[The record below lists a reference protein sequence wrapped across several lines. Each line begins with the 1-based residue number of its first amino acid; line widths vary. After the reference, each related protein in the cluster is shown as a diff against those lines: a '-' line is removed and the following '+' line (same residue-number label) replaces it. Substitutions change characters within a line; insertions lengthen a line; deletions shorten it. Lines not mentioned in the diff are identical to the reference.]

1 MQCSGGSPADHGSE
15 VKAIDNSTG
24 RLAWNG
30 HRHTRAPGRATC
42 INVTQVGGSARKRS
56 AQPTLK
62 RVAMEPKIDLH
73 CEPGVLDCIVQIAST
88 SELDAAADSTQ
99 SGAAAEL
106 ERAICFHGAV
116 DRPGERRQAR
126 QYHLAIDEPEVERG
140 VVGNDKLMGC

>member
-1 MQCSGGSPADHGSE
+1 MGGSPAVHGSE

-24 RLAWNG
+24 RLAWDG

-73 CEPGVLDCIVQIAST
+73 CEPGVLDRVVQIASP
-88 SELDAAADSTQ
+88 SELDVAAERAQRCAAAK
-99 SGAAAEL
+99 L
-106 ERAICFHGAV
+106 ERAISLHGAI
-116 DRPGERRQAR
+116 DRLGQRGQA
-126 QYHLAIDEPEVERG
+126 
-140 VVGNDKLMGC
+140 